1 MFQSL
6 TFPPHPAGMR
16 TQLQN
21 QEARNDS
28 VAEWFEVFF
37 RDWRNRQ
44 SVGKGEVLQVQAST
58 VLIISDEV
66 DFSRR
71 ITARWQMERNVPT
84 FTLLSGDLWP
94 RFAVDVF
101 DVAIVGEL
109 RRDLLSVVLEPLH
122 STGQPIFCV
131 CQDAATAQL
140 VRERWPRVAVLRSSE
155 HWLETLVL
163 ASCEAVHRSRS
174 ESRARA
180 AEAACATLDRQAT
193 LGRYMLEMR
202 HNLNNAL
209 TSVLGNS
216 DLLLLEPGSH
226 SAQTRAQIE
235 TIRNMTL
242 RIHEIMQRFSS
253 LEKEM
258 HVVAQQ
264 AEQDSGKSYAAV
276 AAGT

>member
-1 MFQSL
+1 MQ
-6 TFPPHPAGMR
+6 TP
-16 TQLQN
+16 
-21 QEARNDS
+21 
-28 VAEWFEVFF
+28 
-37 RDWRNRQ
+37 
-44 SVGKGEVLQVQAST
+44 T
-58 VLIISDEV
+58 VLIISDEPE
-66 DFSRR
+66 FSRR

-84 FTLLSGDLWP
+84 FTLLSGELWP
-94 RFAVDVF
+94 RVVVDVF
-101 DVAIVGEL
+101 DVAIVGPL

-131 CQDAATAQL
+131 CHDASTGQL
-140 VRERWPRVAVLRSSE
+140 VRDRWPRVSILRPSE

-163 ASCEAVHRSRS
+163 AAAEAVHRSRS
-174 ESRARA
+174 EARARA
-180 AEAACATLDRQAT
+180 VESACSVLEREAT

-202 HNLNNAL
+202 HSLNNAL

-216 DLLLLEPGSH
+216 DLLLLEPGSF

-258 HVVAQQ
+258 NVVAQQ
-264 AEQDSGKSYAAV
+264 VGQDSYKSYAAT
-276 AAGT
+276 AGN

>member
-1 MFQSL
+1 
-6 TFPPHPAGMR
+6 
-16 TQLQN
+16 
-21 QEARNDS
+21 
-28 VAEWFEVFF
+28 
-37 RDWRNRQ
+37 
-44 SVGKGEVLQVQAST
+44 VQAPT

-109 RRDLLSVVLEPLH
+109 RREVLSVVLEPLH
-122 STGQPIFCV
+122 STSQPIFCV
-131 CQDAATAQL
+131 CQDAAMAQL
-140 VRERWPRVAVLRSSE
+140 VHDRWPRISILRSSE

-163 ASCEAVHRSRS
+163 AASEAVHRSRS
-174 ESRARA
+174 ESRARS

-193 LGRYMLEMR
+193 LGRYMIEMR

-216 DLLLLEPGSH
+216 DLLLLEPGSL

-258 HVVAQQ
+258 NVVAQQ
-264 AEQDSGKSYAAV
+264 AEQDSGKWYAV
-276 AAGT
+276 AAGGN

>member
-1 MFQSL
+1 M
-6 TFPPHPAGMR
+6 
-16 TQLQN
+16 
-21 QEARNDS
+21 EAP
-28 VAEWFEVFF
+28 
-37 RDWRNRQ
+37 
-44 SVGKGEVLQVQAST
+44 T

-71 ITARWQMERNVPT
+71 VTARWQMERHVPT
-84 FTLLSGDLWP
+84 FTVLSGELWP

-131 CQDAATAQL
+131 CQDSGMAQL
-140 VRERWPRVAVLRSSE
+140 VRERWPRISILRPSDCLE
-155 HWLETLVL
+155 TTHWLETLVL
-163 ASCEAVHRSRS
+163 AASEAVHRSRA
-174 ESRARA
+174 ETRARA
-180 AEAACATLDRQAT
+180 AEQSCAALQRQAI

-216 DLLLLEPGSH
+216 DLLLLEPGSL

-258 HVVAQQ
+258 NVVAQQ
-264 AEQDSGKSYAAV
+264 AEQDSGRSYAAV
-276 AAGT
+276 AAGD

>member
-1 MFQSL
+1 ME
-6 TFPPHPAGMR
+6 TP
-16 TQLQN
+16 
-21 QEARNDS
+21 
-28 VAEWFEVFF
+28 
-37 RDWRNRQ
+37 
-44 SVGKGEVLQVQAST
+44 T

-66 DFSRR
+66 EFPRR
-71 ITARWQMERNVPT
+71 ITARWQMERNLPT

-140 VRERWPRVAVLRSSE
+140 VRERWPRITILRPSE

-163 ASCEAVHRSRS
+163 AASEAVHRSRA
-174 ESRARA
+174 ESRARS
-180 AEAACATLDRQAT
+180 AETSCATLDRQAT

-216 DLLLLEPGSH
+216 DLLLLEPGSL

-235 TIRNMTL
+235 TIRNMAL

-253 LEKEM
+253 LEKERN
-258 HVVAQQ
+258 VVAQQ
-264 AEQDSGKSYAAV
+264 AERDSGKSYAAG
-276 AAGT
+276 AGGN

>member
-1 MFQSL
+1 L
-6 TFPPHPAGMR
+6 
-16 TQLQN
+16 
-21 QEARNDS
+21 D
-28 VAEWFEVFF
+28 
-37 RDWRNRQ
+37 
-44 SVGKGEVLQVQAST
+44 VQAPT

-84 FTLLSGDLWP
+84 FTLLSGELWP

-101 DVAIVGEL
+101 DVALVGEL

-131 CQDAATAQL
+131 CEDAATAQL
-140 VRERWPRVAVLRSSE
+140 VHERWPRISILRGSE
-155 HWLETLVL
+155 QWLDTLVL
-163 ASCEAVHRSRS
+163 AAAEAVHRSRA

-180 AEAACATLDRQAT
+180 AETACATLDRQAT

-216 DLLLLEPGSH
+216 DLLLLEPGSL

-258 HVVAQQ
+258 NVVAQQ
-264 AEQDSGKSYAAV
+264 AEQDSGKSYTAT
-276 AAGT
+276 AAGN

>member
-1 MFQSL
+1 
-6 TFPPHPAGMR
+6 
-16 TQLQN
+16 
-21 QEARNDS
+21 
-28 VAEWFEVFF
+28 
-37 RDWRNRQ
+37 
-44 SVGKGEVLQVQAST
+44 VQAPT

-71 ITARWQMERNVPT
+71 ITARWQMERDVPT
-84 FTLLSGDLWP
+84 FTLLSGELWP

-101 DVAIVGEL
+101 DVALVGDL

-140 VRERWPRVAVLRSSE
+140 VHERWPRISILRSNDLRSNDLQNNDLQNNDLRDNE
-155 HWLETLVL
+155 QWLETLVL
-163 ASCEAVHRSRS
+163 AAAEAVHRSRA

-180 AEAACATLDRQAT
+180 AESACATLERHAT

-216 DLLLLEPGSH
+216 DLLLLEPGSL

-258 HVVAQQ
+258 NVVAQQ
-264 AEQDSGKSYAAV
+264 AEQDSGKSYAAT
-276 AAGT
+276 AAGN

>member
-1 MFQSL
+1 M
-6 TFPPHPAGMR
+6 
-16 TQLQN
+16 
-21 QEARNDS
+21 
-28 VAEWFEVFF
+28 
-37 RDWRNRQ
+37 
-44 SVGKGEVLQVQAST
+44 QAPT

-94 RFAVDVF
+94 RFVVDVF
-101 DVAIVGEL
+101 DVAIVGNL

-122 STGQPIFCV
+122 STGQPVFCV
-131 CQDAATAQL
+131 CQDSATTQL
-140 VRERWPRVAVLRSSE
+140 VHERWPRIAILRGTE

-163 ASCEAVHRSRS
+163 AASEAVHRSRA
-174 ESRARA
+174 ESRARSAETTCA
-180 AEAACATLDRQAT
+180 ALDRQAT

-216 DLLLLEPGSH
+216 DLLLLEPGSL

-258 HVVAQQ
+258 NVVAQQ
-264 AEQDSGKSYAAV
+264 AEQDSGKSYAAI
-276 AAGT
+276 AGGH

>member
-1 MFQSL
+1 MKTQSQ
-6 TFPPHPAGMR
+6 AKR
-16 TQLQN
+16 KVEV
-21 QEARNDS
+21 EAPS
-28 VAEWFEVFF
+28 
-37 RDWRNRQ
+37 
-44 SVGKGEVLQVQAST
+44 

-71 ITARWQMERNVPT
+71 ITAHWQMERNAPAFIV
-84 FTLLSGDLWP
+84 LSGELWP

-101 DVAIVGEL
+101 DVAIVGDL
-109 RRDLLSVVLEPLH
+109 RRELLSVILEPLH

-131 CQDAATAQL
+131 CQDGPTAQL
-140 VRERWPRVAVLRSSE
+140 VHERWPRICVLRRSE

-163 ASCEAVHRSRS
+163 AGSEAVHRSRA

-180 AEAACATLDRQAT
+180 AELACATLQGQAT
-193 LGRYMLEMR
+193 LGRYMVEMR

-216 DLLLLEPGSH
+216 DLLLIEPGTL

-258 HVVAQQ
+258 NVVAQQ
-264 AEQDSGKSYAAV
+264 AERDSGKSYAV
-276 AAGT
+276 ATAGD

>member
-1 MFQSL
+1 V
-6 TFPPHPAGMR
+6 
-16 TQLQN
+16 
-21 QEARNDS
+21 EAP
-28 VAEWFEVFF
+28 
-37 RDWRNRQ
+37 
-44 SVGKGEVLQVQAST
+44 T

-71 ITARWQMERNVPT
+71 IAARWQMQRHAPA
-84 FTLLSGDLWP
+84 FTVLSGELWP

-109 RRDLLSVVLEPLH
+109 RRELLSVVLEPLH

-131 CQDAATAQL
+131 CQDGPTAQL
-140 VRERWPRVAVLRSSE
+140 VHERWPRVSVLRRTE
-155 HWLETLVL
+155 QWLETLVL
-163 ASCEAVHRSRS
+163 AAGEAVHRSRA

-180 AEAACATLDRQAT
+180 AELSCAALDRQAM

-226 SAQTRAQIE
+226 SAHTRAQIE
-235 TIRNMTL
+235 TIRNMAL

-258 HVVAQQ
+258 NVVAQQ
-264 AEQDSGKSYAAV
+264 AERDSGRSYAAT
-276 AAGT
+276 AAGD

>member
-1 MFQSL
+1 
-6 TFPPHPAGMR
+6 
-16 TQLQN
+16 
-21 QEARNDS
+21 
-28 VAEWFEVFF
+28 
-37 RDWRNRQ
+37 
-44 SVGKGEVLQVQAST
+44 VQAPT

-101 DVAIVGEL
+101 DVAIVGDL

-131 CQDAATAQL
+131 CHDSATAQL
-140 VRERWPRVAVLRSSE
+140 VRERWPRIAILGPSE

-163 ASCEAVHRSRS
+163 AASEAVHRSRS
-174 ESRARA
+174 DSRARA
-180 AEAACATLDRQAT
+180 AESACATLDRQAT

-216 DLLLLEPGSH
+216 DLLLLEPGSL

-258 HVVAQQ
+258 NVVAQQ
-264 AEQDSGKSYAAV
+264 AEQDAGKSYTAT
-276 AAGT
+276 AAGN

>member
-1 MFQSL
+1 
-6 TFPPHPAGMR
+6 MR
-16 TQLQN
+16 DRT
-21 QEARNDS
+21 A
-28 VAEWFEVFF
+28 
-37 RDWRNRQ
+37 
-44 SVGKGEVLQVQAST
+44 VQASRQKADKESSSVETPT
-58 VLIISDEV
+58 VLIISDDV

-71 ITARWQMERNVPT
+71 VTARWQMERNVPT
-84 FTLLSGDLWP
+84 FTLLSGELWP

-131 CQDAATAQL
+131 SHDATTAQL
-140 VRERWPRVAVLRSSE
+140 VRERWPRVSILRPSE

-163 ASCEAVHRSRS
+163 AASEAVHRSRS

-180 AEAACATLDRQAT
+180 AEMSCAMLERHAT

-202 HNLNNAL
+202 HSLNNAL

-216 DLLLLEPGSH
+216 DLLLLEPGSL
-226 SAQTRAQIE
+226 SAQTRSQIE
-235 TIRNMTL
+235 TIRNMAL

-258 HVVAQQ
+258 KVVAQQ
-264 AEQDSGKSYAAV
+264 AQNDSGKSYAAV
-276 AAGT
+276 AAGG

>member
-1 MFQSL
+1 VD
-6 TFPPHPAGMR
+6 TP
-16 TQLQN
+16 
-21 QEARNDS
+21 
-28 VAEWFEVFF
+28 
-37 RDWRNRQ
+37 
-44 SVGKGEVLQVQAST
+44 T
-58 VLIISDEV
+58 VLIISDEA

-71 ITARWQMERNVPT
+71 VSARWQMERNVPT
-84 FTLLSGDLWP
+84 FTMLSGDLWP

-122 STGQPIFCV
+122 STAQPIFCV
-131 CQDAATAQL
+131 CHDASTAQL
-140 VRERWPRVAVLRSSE
+140 VHERWPRISTLRPSE

-163 ASCEAVHRSRS
+163 AGSEAVHRSRA
-174 ESRARA
+174 ETRARA
-180 AEAACATLDRQAT
+180 AELSCFALERHAT

-202 HNLNNAL
+202 HSLNNAL

-216 DLLLLEPGSH
+216 DLLLLEPGSL

-258 HVVAQQ
+258 NVVAQQ
-264 AEQDSGKSYAAV
+264 AERDTGKSHAAV
-276 AAGT
+276 CGA

>member
-1 MFQSL
+1 ME
-6 TFPPHPAGMR
+6 TP
-16 TQLQN
+16 
-21 QEARNDS
+21 
-28 VAEWFEVFF
+28 
-37 RDWRNRQ
+37 
-44 SVGKGEVLQVQAST
+44 T
-58 VLIISDEV
+58 VLIISDEA

-84 FTLLSGDLWP
+84 FTLLSGELWP

-101 DVAIVGEL
+101 DVAIIGQL
-109 RRDLLSVVLEPLH
+109 RRDLSVGRARAAALH
-122 STGQPIFCV
+122 WTTGILRLPRFRHCTA
-131 CQDAATAQL
+131 DSRSLAA
-140 VRERWPRVAVLRSSE
+140 RFDSSPSE

-163 ASCEAVHRSRS
+163 AAAEAVHRSRA
-174 ESRARA
+174 EVRARGLQSCLLA
-180 AEAACATLDRQAT
+180 LERQAM

-216 DLLLLEPGSH
+216 DLLLLEPGSF

-235 TIRNMTL
+235 TIRNMAL

-258 HVVAQQ
+258 NVVAQQ
-264 AEQDSGKSYAAV
+264 AVQDSGKTFAAT
-276 AAGT
+276 AAGD

>member
-1 MFQSL
+1 ME
-6 TFPPHPAGMR
+6 PP
-16 TQLQN
+16 
-21 QEARNDS
+21 
-28 VAEWFEVFF
+28 
-37 RDWRNRQ
+37 
-44 SVGKGEVLQVQAST
+44 T

-71 ITARWQMERNVPT
+71 ITARWQRERTPPA
-84 FTLLSGDLWP
+84 FTILSGDLWP
-94 RFAVDVF
+94 HFAVDVF

-109 RRDLLSVVLEPLH
+109 RRQLLSVVLEPLH

-131 CQDAATAQL
+131 CQDGPTAEL
-140 VRERWPRVAVLRSSE
+140 VRERWPRTSILRRSE
-155 HWLETLVL
+155 QWLEILVL
-163 ASCEAVHRSRS
+163 AASEAVHRSRA

-180 AEAACATLDRQAT
+180 AEFSCAVLERQAT
-193 LGRYMLEMR
+193 LGRYMVEMR

-209 TSVLGNS
+209 TTVLGNS
-216 DLLLLEPGSH
+216 DLLLLEPGSL

-258 HVVAQQ
+258 NVVAQQ
-264 AEQDSGKSYAAV
+264 AEQDSGKSYAAT
-276 AAGT
+276 AAGA

>member
-1 MFQSL
+1 ME
-6 TFPPHPAGMR
+6 PP
-16 TQLQN
+16 
-21 QEARNDS
+21 
-28 VAEWFEVFF
+28 
-37 RDWRNRQ
+37 
-44 SVGKGEVLQVQAST
+44 T

-71 ITARWQMERNVPT
+71 ITARWQMERTPPA
-84 FTLLSGDLWP
+84 FTILSGDLWP
-94 RFAVDVF
+94 HFAVDVF

-109 RRDLLSVVLEPLH
+109 RRQLLSVVLEPLH

-131 CQDAATAQL
+131 CQDGPTAEL
-140 VRERWPRVAVLRSSE
+140 VRERWPRTSILRRSE
-155 HWLETLVL
+155 QWLEILVL
-163 ASCEAVHRSRS
+163 AASEAVHRSRA

-180 AEAACATLDRQAT
+180 AEFSCAVLERQAT
-193 LGRYMLEMR
+193 LGRYMVEMR

-209 TSVLGNS
+209 TTVLGNS
-216 DLLLLEPGSH
+216 DLLLLEPGSL

-258 HVVAQQ
+258 NVVAQQ
-264 AEQDSGKSYAAV
+264 AEQDSGKSYAAA
-276 AAGT
+276 AAGA